1 MVERGGTPIFY
12 TLLNKLPMRLNRNF
26 VTPVLTVIF
35 VMVALTGM
43 LMFFHLF
50 DGYTEVV
57 HEILGLFL
65 VVCTILHIILNWKA
79 LKIHFKKKVF
89 LPAAL
94 NLGVISLLFV
104 VQQHFYPKTDTI
116 LYEKI
121 TTAPLEDAYKVL
133 RVDAVEVTRRLE
145 EQGIAT
151 EGAASVEEIWRR
163 NRVSPNKVFNLLM
176 Q

>member
-1 MVERGGTPIFY
+1 
-12 TLLNKLPMRLNRNF
+12 
-26 VTPVLTVIF
+26 
-35 VMVALTGM
+35 
-43 LMFFHLF
+43 
-50 DGYTEVV
+50 
-57 HEILGLFL
+57 
-65 VVCTILHIILNWKA
+65 
-79 LKIHFKKKVF
+79 
-89 LPAAL
+89 
-94 NLGVISLLFV
+94 
-104 VQQHFYPKTDTI
+104 

>member
-1 MVERGGTPIFY
+1 
-12 TLLNKLPMRLNRNF
+12 MRLNRNF

-35 VMVALTGM
+35 VVVALTGM

-57 HEILGLFL
+57 HEILGLSL

-104 VQQHFYPKTDTI
+104 VQQHFYRKTDTI
-116 LYEKI
+116 SYEKI
-121 TTAPLEDAYKVL
+121 TTALPP
-133 RVDAVEVTRRLE
+133 DAVSVQQL
-145 EQGIAT
+145 
-151 EGAASVEEIWRR
+151 AAGHAA
-163 NRVSPNKVFNLLM
+163 